1 MKINKITLV
10 DVEIKEVD
18 GEYQKHYFNET
29 NYPAFLTNY
38 ALKKGKEMGLIESS
52 LVNEV
57 MNWSKGNTEDQ
68 FNENK
73 MLPLLYLSIL
83 GAEPDIELT
92 YEEFVRRYHYSLSDT
107 MELYSDLVDSITESE
122 NNFSRGLINSTN
134 KSDSSKKK

>member
-18 GEYQKHYFNET
+18 GEYQKHYINET

-107 MELYSDLVDSITESE
+107 MELYSDIVDSITESE
-122 NNFSRGLINSTN
+122 NNFSRGLMNSTN